1 MFREEITITYY
12 KKRFYNTT
20 LNPGEHHFC
29 SIYLLNKFNRLP
41 DYINPDG
48 TKKVPGDIV
57 FYRRS
62 GPSIDVS
69 TIYSPGYNDSI
80 KNNDRFSIEVKYGE
94 IFFTKTQFNMWF
106 VDNTDKP
113 DFLIALTDNYLF
125 IIEWD
130 IFQKIYI
137 EKKYPNSLMHIDD
150 YSKKIS
156 EEELINSSEMK
167 IDLQYFDLNQ
177 KSVKKLENKIDNRFV
192 SLNNQIE
199 ERVKSHSIYHSGPA
213 SYRMHTTA
221 KLFKIPKE
229 LITEDL
235 YQKYKKKIDSS
246 NLYNRSDDLFID
258 LKGELYVKT
267 DVASYYQLQI
277 RIPEL
282 VKD

>member
-156 EEELINSSEMK
+156 EEELINSSERK

-177 KSVKKLENKIDNRFV
+177 KSVKKLENKIDNRFI

-199 ERVKSHSIYHSGPA
+199 ERVRSHSIYHSGPA

-221 KLFKIPKE
+221 KLFKISKE
-229 LITEDL
+229 LITENL
-235 YQKYKKKIDSS
+235 YQKYKNKIDSS
-246 NLYNRSDDLFID
+246 NLFKEADDLFID
-258 LKGELYVKT
+258 LKGELYIKT

-277 RIPEL
+277 KIPKL

>member
-41 DYINPDG
+41 NYINPDG

-199 ERVKSHSIYHSGPA
+199 ERVRSHSIYHSGPT

-246 NLYNRSDDLFID
+246 NLFKEADDLFID
-258 LKGELYVKT
+258 LKGELYIKT

-277 RIPEL
+277 KIPEL

>member
-41 DYINPDG
+41 NYINPDG

-156 EEELINSSEMK
+156 EEELIHSSEMK

-177 KSVKKLENKIDNRFV
+177 KNVKKLENKIDNRFV

-199 ERVKSHSIYHSGPA
+199 ERVRSHSIYHSGPA

-246 NLYNRSDDLFID
+246 NLFKEADDLFID
-258 LKGELYVKT
+258 LKGELYIKT

-277 RIPEL
+277 KIPEL

>member
-80 KNNDRFSIEVKYGE
+80 KNNDRFAIEVKYGE

-106 VDNTDKP
+106 VDKIDKP

-137 EKKYPNSLMHIDD
+137 EKKYPGSLMHIDD

-156 EEELINSSEMK
+156 EEDLINSSEMK
-167 IDLQYFDLNQ
+167 IDLHYFDLNQ

-199 ERVKSHSIYHSGPA
+199 ERVRSHSIYHSGPA

-221 KLFKIPKE
+221 KLYKIPKE
-229 LITEDL
+229 LITKDL
-235 YQKYKKKIDSS
+235 YQKYKNKIDTSD
-246 NLYNRSDDLFID
+246 LYKKADDLFID
-258 LKGELYVKT
+258 LKGELYIKT
-267 DVASYYQLQI
+267 DIASYYQLQI
-277 RIPEL
+277 KIPEL

>member
-41 DYINPDG
+41 NYINPDG

-177 KSVKKLENKIDNRFV
+177 KNVKKLENKIDNRFV

-199 ERVKSHSIYHSGPA
+199 ERVRSHSIYHSGPA

-246 NLYNRSDDLFID
+246 NLFKEADDLFID
-258 LKGELYVKT
+258 LKGELYIKT

-277 RIPEL
+277 KIPEL

>member
-69 TIYSPGYNDSI
+69 TISSPGYNDSI
-80 KNNDRFSIEVKYGE
+80 KNNDRFAIEVKYGE

-199 ERVKSHSIYHSGPA
+199 ERVRSHSIYHLGPA

-246 NLYNRSDDLFID
+246 NLYNSSDDLFID
-258 LKGELYVKT
+258 LKGELYIKT
-267 DVASYYQLQI
+267 DVASYYQLQV

>member
-41 DYINPDG
+41 NYINPDG

-177 KSVKKLENKIDNRFV
+177 KNVKKLENKIDNRFV

-199 ERVKSHSIYHSGPA
+199 ERVRSHSIYHSGPA
-213 SYRMHTTA
+213 SHRMHTTA

-246 NLYNRSDDLFID
+246 NLFKEADDLFID
-258 LKGELYVKT
+258 LKGELYIKT

-277 RIPEL
+277 KIPEL

>member
-177 KSVKKLENKIDNRFV
+177 KSVKKLENKIDNRFI

-199 ERVKSHSIYHSGPA
+199 ERVRSHSIYHSGPA

-221 KLFKIPKE
+221 KLFKISKE
-229 LITEDL
+229 LITENL
-235 YQKYKKKIDSS
+235 YQKYKNKIDSS
-246 NLYNRSDDLFID
+246 NLFKEADDLFID
-258 LKGELYVKT
+258 LKGELYIKT

-277 RIPEL
+277 KIPKL

>member
-41 DYINPDG
+41 NYINPDG

-199 ERVKSHSIYHSGPA
+199 ERVRSHSIYHSGPT

-246 NLYNRSDDLFID
+246 NFFKEADDLFID
-258 LKGELYVKT
+258 LKGVVTIK
-267 DVASYYQLQI
+267 
-277 RIPEL
+277 
-282 VKD
+282 